1 MSTLSVEIG
10 QGQAT
15 RLIAELSAIGGIDS
29 AMAQALTAEVAD
41 GQMPNET
48 EAVVDAVYKLGLLT
62 EFQNLRLRKGGL
74 AQLQFGPYLLLDSLS
89 DDQAFGA
96 KYLAVSKKDRKK
108 YALRLFPLRNLFKHQ
123 QTKKALGLLQQAA
136 KIPQLNVLADV
147 DSANGTHYLAWPY
160 VEGETLED
168 VVNEQGPLESG
179 QAIRLTTELLK
190 TLGQAHA
197 LGLSHGLLRP
207 SAVLQSPSGSV
218 QLLDFGL
225 GSVWVANLQETSAAV
240 DTVSFASMGATSL
253 DYTAPEQL
261 TNNSLPSEA
270 SDLYSLGCTLYFAC
284 TGQVPFPQAAAVA
297 KIQGHLSGNAVPAR
311 QENPTLDVHLSDL
324 IEGLMSTQPEMRAES
339 ISRWNATLL
348 APAASTV
355 TSQALAQAKM
365 ELFTVGQA
373 RTGSASQSLPF
384 ELSNRN
390 GQHGSSGSVSFDLDD
405 IPMTPLPGDAQ
416 LSDETPLEAASSVAA
431 PVITPTPIPP
441 LRKIELQPILPLP
454 VAEAPVTP
462 RRGSNKSQ
470 LNAVPMPV
478 NLSTG
483 SKPSLS
489 KAMRPEVVMPELPIQ
504 HRRPFRTARS
514 LLFWKKQADTVQ
526 LSVFGPP
533 EIAPGQRVEFLV
545 YAHLPEAFEGV
556 ATLGRALRGD
566 VELLG
571 TGYVDIPVPRDSEL
585 GLHLALENAGVAK
598 SLLELEWVGH
608 TRPRNFEV
616 FVPWESPAGLASG
629 VLSAGLKNERVA
641 TVTIH
646 FVVTPRGV

>member
-1 MSTLSVEIG
+1 MSSLTEEIA

-15 RLIAELSAIGGIDS
+15 RLIAELSAVGGIDS
-29 AMAQALTAEVAD
+29 AMAQALTEEVLN

-62 EFQNLRLRKGGL
+62 EFQNRRLRKGGL
-74 AQLQFGPYLLLDSLS
+74 EQLQFGPYLLLDSLP

-108 YALRLFPLRNLFKHQ
+108 YAIRLFPLRNLFKHQ
-123 QTKKALGLLQQAA
+123 QTKKALGRLQQAA
-136 KIPQLNVLADV
+136 KIPQLNVLTDV

-168 VVNEQGPLESG
+168 IVNERGPLESG
-179 QAIRLTTELLK
+179 PAIQFATELLK

-207 SAVLQSPSGSV
+207 GAVLRSTNGSV

-225 GSVWVANLQETSAAV
+225 GSVWAANLQETSAAV

-284 TGQVPFPQAAAVA
+284 TGQVPYPQAAAVA
-297 KIQGHLSGNAVPAR
+297 KIQGHLSGNAVPPR

-324 IEGLMSTQPEMRAES
+324 IEGLMSTQPEMRADS
-339 ISRWNATLL
+339 ITRWNATLF

-355 TSQALAQAKM
+355 TSQSLTQAKQ
-365 ELFTVGQA
+365 ELFTVGKA

-384 ELSNRN
+384 ELSIRN

-405 IPMTPLPGDAQ
+405 IPLTPIPNDAQ
-416 LSDETPLEAASSVAA
+416 HSEETPSKSTPSVAA
-431 PVITPTPIPP
+431 PAITSTPIQPS
-441 LRKIELQPILPLP
+441 RKIELQANLPLP
-454 VAEAPVTP
+454 VAEAPITP
-462 RRGSNKSQ
+462 HRVSKKSQ
-470 LNAVPMPV
+470 LVAVPMPV

-489 KAMRPEVVMPELPIQ
+489 NAMRPVVVMPELPIQ

-514 LLFWKKQADTVQ
+514 LMFWKKQADTVQ

-571 TGYVDIPVPRDSEL
+571 TGYVDLPVPRNSEL

-598 SLLELEWVGH
+598 SLRELEWIGH
-608 TRPRNFEV
+608 TSPRNFEV
-616 FVPWESPAGLASG
+616 FVPWESPAGVASG

-646 FVVTPRGV
+646 FVITPRGV